1 MEFEPLHEE
10 FGARVSGVDLTGPL
24 SPQLLKELHKA
35 IDDYSVLLFPEQI

>member
-24 SPQLLKELHKA
+24 SPQLLEELHKA
-35 IDDYSVLLFPEQI
+35 IDDYSVAIP

>member
-35 IDDYSVLLFPEQI
+35 IATTPCCYSLSKI